1 MDSPSTDC
9 QSASSKSLDDGPD
22 NGAATTISSSG
33 TAECQPHKSTI
44 SFAALLPRPD
54 RPRKMSI
61 SSLALASVDGSR
73 NRNSSPPYRRF
84 QQHVGFDNVSHGEAT
99 KNNTLS
105 ITLNVKHKGFQ
116 SRRWSRTFMVG
127 VVENANSDYAIQW
140 LVDELVD
147 DGDEIVCVHV
157 VEKDIRYCD
166 KAQMYEDAN
175 RVMDGILAKN
185 GANRAISFVLEYAVG
200 KLHET
205 FQKLIL
211 LHQAAMLIVGARGR
225 SLGGIQGLVNS
236 RNSFSKYC
244 LQYSPVPVVVVRPTE
259 KRIKKKVKRVND
271 ATRQTYVGMLSA
283 TGGIHEADSETSS
296 TFELETQNSPDEEAH
311 QVAKVLGLPAKFDP
325 TIKPLSPSLLRP
337 RSRPTSP
344 HSPASP
350 AERPRSVDSAPP
362 RTPSGDSHEEEEEE
376 DDDDED
382 GGEFEVMDARQALA
396 QQQKQELHE
405 MEVGEAAALK
415 QGVDDEDS
423 DDRSDGKSEV
433 GSTATPGKPALDDD
447 GKSAIDSSSS
457 VQDKP
462 ADEDGKAAMAGSSSV
477 QAKPAADE
485 HGKSALA
492 GSSSAQDSPADDD
505 GGKDSDMTQSAS

>member
-1 MDSPSTDC
+1 MESRSPDADVSPTTSLAPSQTLDAATDC
-9 QSASSKSLDDGPD
+9 QSSSSGASKSLDDGPD

-33 TAECQPHKSTI
+33 TADCQPHKSTI
-44 SFAALLPRPD
+44 SFEHKLPRPD
-54 RPRKMSI
+54 RAHVSSRKLSV
-61 SSLALASVDGSR
+61 SSLALPSTLSPPSRADGSR
-73 NRNSSPPYRRF
+73 IRASSPPHQRF

-259 KRIKKKVKRVND
+259 KRIKKKVKRGND
-271 ATRQTYVGMLSA
+271 ATRQTYVSMLAA

-296 TFELETQNSPDEEAH
+296 TFEMETQNSPDEEAH

-337 RSRPTSP
+337 HSRQNSP
-344 HSPASP
+344 HPPASP
-350 AERPRSVDSAPP
+350 AEPPPSADAPP
-362 RTPSGDSHEEEEEE
+362 RTPSGDSHDDEDEDE
-376 DDDDED
+376 DDDGD
-382 GGEFEVMDARQALA
+382 FEAVDARLALA
-396 QQQKQELHE
+396 QQQKLELHE

-423 DDRSDGKSEV
+423 DERSEGKSEV
-433 GSTATPGKPALDDD
+433 GSPSAADAAAADSAKADSATAAADD
-447 GKSAIDSSSS
+447 GKGPETA
-457 VQDKP
+457 
-462 ADEDGKAAMAGSSSV
+462 
-477 QAKPAADE
+477 
-485 HGKSALA
+485 
-492 GSSSAQDSPADDD
+492 
-505 GGKDSDMTQSAS
+505 QSAS

>member
-1 MDSPSTDC
+1 MATLTD
-9 QSASSKSLDDGPD
+9 LVH
-22 NGAATTISSSG
+22 
-33 TAECQPHKSTI
+33 E
-44 SFAALLPRPD
+44 
-54 RPRKMSI
+54 
-61 SSLALASVDGSR
+61 
-73 NRNSSPPYRRF
+73 RF
-84 QQHVGFDNVSHGEAT
+84 QQHVGFENVSHGEAT

-127 VVENANSDYAIQW
+127 VADNANSDYAIQW

-166 KAQMYEDAN
+166 KTQMHDDAT
-175 RVMDGILAKN
+175 RVMEGILAKN

-205 FQKLIL
+205 FQRLIL

-271 ATRQTYVGMLSA
+271 ATRQTYVSMLAA
-283 TGGIHEADSETSS
+283 TGGVHEADSETSS

-325 TIKPLSPSLLRP
+325 TIKPISPSLLGP
-337 RSRPTSP
+337 RSRQTSP
-344 HSPASP
+344 HTPSSAPAAVAV
-350 AERPRSVDSAPP
+350 AERPPSTDATP
-362 RTPSGDSHEEEEEE
+362 RTPSGDSHDDEEEE
-376 DDDDED
+376 DDEEEDE
-382 GGEFEVMDARQALA
+382 GGAFDVTDARQALA
-396 QQQKQELHE
+396 RQELHQ

-415 QGVDDEDS
+415 LRVDEEDS
-423 DDRSDGKSEV
+423 DERSEDKSEL
-433 GSTATPGKPALDDD
+433 GSPSAPGAGAGGGRAAALD
-447 GKSAIDSSSS
+447 
-457 VQDKP
+457 
-462 ADEDGKAAMAGSSSV
+462 GS
-477 QAKPAADE
+477 KTTT
-485 HGKSALA
+485 
-492 GSSSAQDSPADDD
+492 
-505 GGKDSDMTQSAS
+505 SDMTKATASDDSKAINVAQLRAAIADGAQATLKTP

>member
-1 MDSPSTDC
+1 MILSNLPSIIETRTGAGRGEAMDSPSTDC
-9 QSASSKSLDDGPD
+9 HSSSSKSLDDGHD
-22 NGAATTISSSG
+22 LGAATTISSSG
-33 TAECQPHKSTI
+33 TADCQPHKSTI

-61 SSLALASVDGSR
+61 SSLALASLDGSR
-73 NRNSSPPYRRF
+73 NRASSPPYRRSRKMSTLTDVVNERF

-127 VVENANSDYAIQW
+127 VVDNANSDYAVQW

-225 SLGGIQGLVNS
+225 SLGGLQGLINS
-236 RNSFSKYC
+236 HNSFSKYC
-244 LQYSPVPVVVVRPTE
+244 LQYSPVPVIVVRPTE

-344 HSPASP
+344 HSPATP

-362 RTPSGDSHEEEEEE
+362 RTPSGDSHEDDE
-376 DDDDED
+376 DDEDDDED
-382 GGEFEVMDARQALA
+382 GGAFEVMDARQVLA

-433 GSTATPGKPALDDD
+433 GSPTVEDRPAD
-447 GKSAIDSSSS
+447 GKSQVVSPL
-457 VQDKP
+457 VEDKP
-462 ADEDGKAAMAGSSSV
+462 ADGDGAKAS
-477 QAKPAADE
+477 
-485 HGKSALA
+485 
-492 GSSSAQDSPADDD
+492 D
-505 GGKDSDMTQSAS
+505 GTHSAS